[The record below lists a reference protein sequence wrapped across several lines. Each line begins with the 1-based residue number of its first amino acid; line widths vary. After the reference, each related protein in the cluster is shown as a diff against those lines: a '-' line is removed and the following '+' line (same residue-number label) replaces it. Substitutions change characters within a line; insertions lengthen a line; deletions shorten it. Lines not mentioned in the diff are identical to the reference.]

1 MALNRYQSQKLM
13 VSTVPKGT
21 GENGIGLS
29 ILLGYQNTIPVHAL
43 ITTPSFHVY
52 KAWWN
57 MARSSKQHFDHLFII
72 YYITFDYKF
81 IIIVKYI

>member
-52 KAWWN
+52 KAYTHIKIQTFPSLTN
-57 MARSSKQHFDHLFII
+57 NLTINFLFL
-72 YYITFDYKF
+72 
-81 IIIVKYI
+81 